1 MEWQGHLT
9 TSEEKKTGP
18 LFQVYCP
25 AIIRTGGAVEVT
37 LNWTEWTGMIGTQV
51 ISEVLALSWSGYS
64 ACLFVFCGFFFF
76 FFGEVKM
83 HYVIFPSLGNLPR
96 SHSCYIIVLGFNPI
110 YVRPQSPVLKH
121 YNVTL
126 LWQSIGRKMSSYLS
140 CVYIY
145 GMYMVAELRQHTLT
159 CRKWTCRNYFQAFRQ
174 R

>member
-1 MEWQGHLT
+1 MAGPSDDIRREKDRSTVPSVLSSHHKDKWCRGSNSELNWVNWNDRNSGHLWST
-9 TSEEKKTGP
+9 CFIMIW
-18 LFQVYCP
+18 LFRLLV
-25 AIIRTGGAVEVT
+25 
-37 LNWTEWTGMIGTQV
+37 
-51 ISEVLALSWSGYS
+51 
-64 ACLFVFCGFFFF
+64 CLLWVFFF